1 MAVVNALRNI
11 DRGLA
16 WFGWLVAAVAVLLL
30 LIGPKVVAHDKQGA
44 FAGAAVYGGGPGA
57 NGPAVFKQNC
67 GSCHTLKAAGT
78 TGQVGPD
85 LDDTTLPVAGIEA
98 QIRNGGAGMPAFG
111 GRLSDAQIKAVAAYI
126 DATR

>member
-1 MAVVNALRNI
+1 VNALRDI

-16 WFGWLVAAVAVLLL
+16 WVGWILAAIAVLAL
-30 LIGPKVVAHDKQGA
+30 LIGPKVLAHDKAGA
-44 FAGAAVYGGGPGA
+44 FAGAAVYGSGPGVS
-57 NGPAVFKQNC
+57 GPTVFKQNC

-78 TGQVGPD
+78 TGQAGPD
-85 LDDTTLPVAGIEA
+85 LDNTTLSVSDIEA
-98 QIRNGGAGMPAFG
+98 QIRNGGGSMPAFS

>member
-1 MAVVNALRNI
+1 VRALRDI

-16 WFGWLVAAVAVLLL
+16 WVGWILAALVVLLL

-44 FAGAAVYGGGPGA
+44 FAGAAVYGSGAGA
-57 NGPAVFKQNC
+57 NGPAVFKQSC
-67 GSCHTLKAAGT
+67 GSCHTLSAAGT
-78 TGQVGPD
+78 TGLAGPN
-85 LDDTTLPVAGIEA
+85 LNNTTLSVSDIEA
-98 QIRNGGAGMPAFG
+98 QVRNGGPGMPAFG